1 MKRKR
6 NNSLMRK
13 LRNSCLKQK
22 NYRGTFIT
30 SQPSEFLSVKRT
42 EQVRVPCSRLVDPSI
57 GTVWVIRSVVRDFG
71 GEEGAFPGR
80 SEFVRLLLIHSED
93 QISFL
98 KGSTLHIP
106 GVEPTQLLL
115 VDGRAD

>member
-1 MKRKR
+1 MNRKR
-6 NNSLMRK
+6 NNSLLRK

-30 SQPSEFLSVKRT
+30 SQSSEFLSVKRT
-42 EQVRVPCSRLVDPSI
+42 EQVHVPCSRLVDPSI
-57 GTVWVIRSVVRDFG
+57 DVVEVIRSVVQDFG
-71 GEEGAFPGR
+71 DDEGAFPGR
-80 SEFVRLLLIHSED
+80 GKFVRFLLIHAED

-98 KGSTLHIP
+98 KGSTLHIS
-106 GVEPTQLLL
+106 GVKPTQLLM